1 MKVFRNAY
9 PLNGNEALIAATDA
23 VVEQLVSIP
32 GPRSLCE
39 IQADEED
46 YQWLCNWVFQLP
58 PWQLLSW
65 LEGTKARRVALSSR
79 GLNLSNSEAAGCL
92 LLLLASEAAR
102 RGASD
107 GTVWPAVRSRF
118 TEQQERIL
126 FVQGQ
131 PRGVFKVAIE
141 AAARKLDLRHV
152 FGIEGTQNYYLSV
165 YLQFGFT
172 QKGTQR
178 LAHWLA
184 GQPSTQAIMYL
195 LGEHETQMVSPSFVK
210 LWDTLRNF
218 RKNNNT
224 ESQSRQVLANSPW
237 VLPEWADELLKQAR
251 RHLDLGTAEIGQ
263 AGDSEQAPPQF
274 LDNPRLRWHW
284 PEAPEFTSAVVN
296 LADFDLTAE
305 RYQVRVGANSLTT
318 LVAADDG
325 VYSSYPEEI
334 DLLTE
339 KPTLVA
345 SIVDDNGDTQASQ
358 LLELWDQAEEVELF
372 DLQSGRRFD
381 AYSKQRQTNRAYGLL
396 ASPDLAVE
404 PSDLQFHE
412 IGSGSNTKMLY
423 LLSASAEQA
432 VRVTLCDE
440 EIWNSSSEGGT
451 PTTKPEPDW
460 SKAVRSRILPSDHI
474 HLDRYEGS
482 HARISGI
489 ESDVELVYVR
499 LGGRPLNFKLEDDGD
514 YLTESFDLTQGMA
527 AWNSF
532 APPQL
537 KFKIGLRRGSEQAYV
552 EHTKVLRVDGVL
564 RASDDGWQVVKSEDK
579 LAVQDAKQIPY
590 KVFLSGAGQN
600 ADRFALLEGPI
611 FLRRLWRRPSPLGHL
626 GGYGASLEL
635 RPPYNFTNSKM
646 VVSEEVYDPG
656 IFERGPAGYNAK
668 IRLYLRHPL
677 EPGQGHAIVFWK
689 IGEPPVMLDALGNI
703 EHQGREWDIPS
714 PAGSLEDKFVA
725 LAYQGARIGSWWPA
739 NPPLSDAN
747 GSNVKETAALLK
759 WMHAPI
765 VSPSWLRSVQAL
777 AQGYPAQL
785 LAAWLLDEGLPSGL
799 TDTTAEEQWKSSVRQ
814 IFAVWLPDDESA
826 RKIIM
831 ALGQASTDDAESEAL
846 LVLFSED
853 PLLMRRVARVWIKSI
868 HLPFPGGISA
878 KRELIDR
885 MRFLVAGLSPGS
897 NGLRRRENEM
907 LEQVARL
914 MKVDENFVKRGIV
927 QRVLASSDY
936 NELTT
941 LDQYN
946 LDTALSTAPFRE
958 YLGLRILST
967 LLQETRSYGTA

>member
-1 MKVFRNAY
+1 MKESYGRRFVASFSE
-9 PLNGNEALIAATDA
+9 G
-23 VVEQLVSIP
+23 P
-32 GPRSLCE
+32 GS
-39 IQADEED
+39 
-46 YQWLCNWVFQLP
+46 
-58 PWQLLSW
+58 
-65 LEGTKARRVALSSR
+65 
-79 GLNLSNSEAAGCL
+79 
-92 LLLLASEAAR
+92 
-102 RGASD
+102 
-107 GTVWPAVRSRF
+107 
-118 TEQQERIL
+118 IL
-126 FVQGQ
+126 FVQGH
-131 PRGVFKVAIE
+131 PKPAFKAAIE

-172 QKGTQR
+172 QKGMER
-178 LAHWLA
+178 LANWLA
-184 GQPSTQAIMYL
+184 GQPSTEAIMYL
-195 LGEHETQMVSPSFVK
+195 LGVRELQMESRSFVR
-210 LWDTLRNF
+210 LWDALRNY
-218 RKNNNT
+218 RRNNIG
-224 ESQSRQVLANSPW
+224 ESQVRRILADNPW
-237 VLPEWADELLKQAR
+237 VLADWADELLRQAR
-251 RHLDLGTAEIGQ
+251 RHPDLGTASEEE
-263 AGDSEQAPPQF
+263 ARSDEQASPQF
-274 LDNPRLRWHW
+274 LEEPRLQWNW
-284 PEAPEFTSAVVN
+284 PEAPVFSSAVVN

-334 DLLTE
+334 DLFTE

-345 SIVDDNGDTQASQ
+345 SIMDNNGDTQASQ
-358 LLELWDQAEEVELF
+358 LLELWDQAEDVELF

-381 AYSKQRQTNRAYGLL
+381 AYSKRRQTNRAYGLL
-396 ASPDLAVE
+396 TSPDLAVE

-412 IGSGSNTKMLY
+412 IGSGSNAKKLY
-423 LLSASAEQA
+423 LLTSSVEQA
-432 VRVTLCDE
+432 VRVTLCGE

-460 SKAVRSRILPSDHI
+460 SKAVRSRILPSDSI

-499 LGGRPLNFKLEDDGD
+499 LGGRPLNFNLGDDGD
-514 YLTESFDLTQGMA
+514 YLTEGFDITQGIA
-527 AWNSF
+527 AWNSS

-552 EHTKVLRVDGVL
+552 EHTKDLRVNGVL

-579 LAVQDAKQIPY
+579 LAVHDAKQIPY
-590 KVFLSGAGQN
+590 KVFLSGVGQN
-600 ADRFALLEGPI
+600 ADQFALLEGPI

-656 IFERGPAGYNAK
+656 IFERGPAGDNAK

-689 IGEPPVMLDALGNI
+689 IGEPPVMLDVLGNV
-703 EHQGREWDIPS
+703 EYQGCEWVIPI
-714 PAGSLEDKFVA
+714 PAGYLEDRFVA
-725 LAYQGARIGSWWPA
+725 LAYLGARIGSWWPA

-785 LAAWLLDEGLPSGL
+785 LAAWLLDEGLPNGL

-814 IFAVWLPDDESA
+814 IFAVWLPDDESV

-868 HLPFPGGISA
+868 HLPFPGGVSA

-914 MKVDENFVKRGIV
+914 MNVDENFVKRGIV

-946 LDTALSTAPFRE
+946 LETALSTAPFRE
-958 YLGLRILST
+958 YLGLRILSS